1 MSEQEKFEEEQTPEL
16 DAANDE
22 TEQHEEAAVSEE
34 NEESLVE
41 KLQGEVGELKDRLLR
56 TMAEMENVRR
66 RAEKDKADANA
77 YAVTGFARDMLNV
90 SDNLRRA
97 LDSMPEEVAD
107 DIKAFSEGVEMT
119 ERELLN
125 TLERHGITKVL
136 PEVGEKFD
144 HKLHQA
150 MFEVPTDDH
159 PTGTVMQVVAPGYV
173 IKDRLLRPAMVGVA
187 KGGASKVD
195 TEA

>member
-1 MSEQEKFEEEQTPEL
+1 MSEEAKQENEGLTPEEIE
-16 DAANDE
+16 AAEQETDEAPAGFE
-22 TEQHEEAAVSEE
+22 TEDDVVA
-34 NEESLVE
+34 
-41 KLQGEVGELKDRLLR
+41 KLQAEVADLKDRLLR
-56 TMAEMENVRR
+56 SVAETENVRR
-66 RAEKDKADANA
+66 RAEKDKADASS

-97 LDSMPEEVAD
+97 LDSQPEDVPEELKGFV
-107 DIKAFSEGVEMT
+107 EGVEMT

-125 TLERHGITKVL
+125 TMERYGIKKVE

-144 HKLHQA
+144 HKFHQA
-150 MFEVPTDDH
+150 MFEVPTEEQE
-159 PTGTVMQVVAPGYV
+159 PGCVMQVVAPGYV

-187 KGGASKVD
+187 KGAEKVVD